1 MYSSASSGK
10 TGVDER
16 GSRERLM
23 RNSSKD
29 TKMSNPL
36 SFQQR
41 LVAVL
46 IGALTALSAQADT
59 VRDTDAIATRNEVF
73 TSAGQN
79 IPAGAFGFLLV
90 ERPREVS
97 LLALRGKAGS
107 GKAILRTDQLGLC
120 LNIPVR
126 FVAGDLG
133 GESINGHLADPIHFV
148 INSRQVARDLAKGQD
163 VVSDMYSVSDH
174 MEPNADIV
182 LQSGLDAGFGFIINP
197 GRNIFEELFWIKA
210 RPVSCQSV

>member
-1 MYSSASSGK
+1 
-10 TGVDER
+10 
-16 GSRERLM
+16 
-23 RNSSKD
+23 
-29 TKMSNPL
+29 MSNPF
-36 SFQQR
+36 SFQPR

-46 IGALTALSAQADT
+46 IGAFAALSAQAEA
-59 VRDTDAIATRNEVF
+59 VRDTDAIATRKEVS

-79 IPAGAFGFLLV
+79 IPAGAFGILLV
-90 ERPREVS
+90 ERPREVN

-107 GKAILRTDQLGLC
+107 GKAILRTDQPGLC

-126 FVAGDLG
+126 FVAGDFG

-148 INSRQVARDLAKGQD
+148 ITSRQVAKDLAKGRD

-174 MEPNADIV
+174 MSPEADIV
-182 LQSGLDAGFGFIINP
+182 LQSGLGAGFGFVINP
-197 GRNIFEELFWIKA
+197 GRNILEDIFWFKA

>member
-1 MYSSASSGK
+1 
-10 TGVDER
+10 
-16 GSRERLM
+16 
-23 RNSSKD
+23 
-29 TKMSNPL
+29 MSNPL
-36 SFQQR
+36 SFQLP

-46 IGALTALSAQADT
+46 IGAFSALSAQADAL
-59 VRDTDAIATRNEVF
+59 RDTDAIATREEVI

-90 ERPREVS
+90 DRPREVN

-107 GKAILRTDQLGLC
+107 GKVILRTDQPGLC

-133 GESINGHLADPIHFV
+133 GESIKGHLAEPIHFV
-148 INSRQVARDLAKGQD
+148 ITSRQVARDLAKGRD

-174 MEPNADIV
+174 MEPDADIV
-182 LQSGLDAGFGFIINP
+182 LQSGLDAGFGFVINP
-197 GRNIFEELFWIKA
+197 GRNILEDVFWMKA
-210 RPVSCQSV
+210 RPVSCQSI

>member
-1 MYSSASSGK
+1 MYSGEPPDK

-16 GSRERLM
+16 ESHVRLM

-29 TKMSNPL
+29 TTMSNPL
-36 SFQQR
+36 SFQLR
-41 LVAVL
+41 LAAVL
-46 IGALTALSAQADT
+46 IGAFTALSAQADAA
-59 VRDTDAIATRNEVF
+59 RDTDAIATRKEVP

-79 IPAGAFGFLLV
+79 IPAGAFGILLV
-90 ERPREVS
+90 ERPREVN

-107 GKAILRTDQLGLC
+107 GKVILRTDQPGLC

-126 FVAGDLG
+126 FVAGELG

-148 INSRQVARDLAKGQD
+148 ITSRQVARDLAKGQD
-163 VVSDMYSVSDH
+163 VVSDMYSVSNH
-174 MEPNADIV
+174 MGPDIDIV
-182 LQSGLDAGFGFIINP
+182 LESGLGEGFGFVINP
-197 GRNIFEELFWIKA
+197 GRNILEDIFWMKA